1 MITIYSTTHCPYCKM
16 AKEYFDQHKVAYTD
30 INVETDE
37 AAAADMIRKS
47 GQMGVP
53 VIDIDGTIIVGFD
66 RGAIDEALQLNT

>member
-16 AKEYFDQHKVAYTD
+16 AKEYLSQHNIEFKDV
-30 INVETDE
+30 NVEEDDE
-37 AAAADMIRKS
+37 AASEMIRKS

-66 RGAIDEALQLNT
+66 RGAIDDVLKIGQ